1 MFSLA
6 AFNLNSSI
14 CCSGYDIYL
23 AVDFVNECQ
32 DRVDNAEELI
42 TEMEEREA
50 QLIEIRDEV
59 LENYANLSA
68 VRKKDLFTEAYLE
81 PNRASTMESFC
92 GNSWWCFSRKLFF
105 QKCPMNDIWEDLY
118 SLNVKVAII

>member
-23 AVDFVNECQ
+23 AVDLVNECQ
-32 DRVDNAEELI
+32 DRIDNAEELI

-59 LENYANLSA
+59 LENYANLSV

-92 GNSWWCFSRKLFF
+92 GNS
-105 QKCPMNDIWEDLY
+105 
-118 SLNVKVAII
+118 